1 MSRDHGAGHVRLQG
15 PAPAYGTMVAAGR
28 PTRLVRL
35 VARRHPPWRMISFRR
50 PGAIACLAFFA
61 TLWAASV
68 PRANDTMAVGAAGG
82 LVFVKSADV
91 AIETED
97 LSISAEAIHV
107 RYRFRN
113 RAAGPVEALVAFPL
127 PDIDHASERL
137 MIPPVEKAD
146 NFVGFSVTVD
156 GKSVMPAL
164 DAHAFVGDVEVTE
177 TLKRHGL
184 PLSRVAAARSLET
197 SIEAL
202 AETVKEELA
211 KAGILG
217 PGEIDD
223 FEPKWTLKTA
233 FTWPQIFPPGRA
245 VLVEHR
251 YRPVVGGDWLQLE
264 DLQADRWSDFCLD
277 GAVRKTVERRLETQP
292 VARVTLV
299 EYVLITGANWA
310 GPIGRFRL
318 TVDKV
323 KPKRLLSTCL
333 GGLKK
338 TGATTWGLER
348 RNFTPTENI
357 RLMLIE
363 DQKTD

>member
-1 MSRDHGAGHVRLQG
+1 MLSL
-15 PAPAYGTMVAAGR
+15 
-28 PTRLVRL
+28 
-35 VARRHPPWRMISFRR
+35 RR
-50 PGAIACLAFFA
+50 PLPWTTAGIAVFV
-61 TLWAASV
+61 TLWAAST

-113 RAAGPVEALVAFPL
+113 RASGPIEALIAFPL
-127 PDIDHASERL
+127 PDIDHASDRL
-137 MIPPVEKAD
+137 MIPPVQKAD

-156 GKSVMPAL
+156 GKPAVPAL
-164 DAHAFVGDVEVTE
+164 DARAYVGAVEVTE

-184 PLSRVAAARSLET
+184 PLSRVVAGRSLET

-202 AETVKEELA
+202 AGTDKEELA

-223 FEPKWTLKTA
+223 FEPKWTLKTV
-233 FTWPQIFPPGRA
+233 FTWPQTFPPGRT

-251 YRPVVGGDWLQLE
+251 YRPVVGGDWIQPE
-264 DLQADRWSDFCLD
+264 DLQNDRWPDFCLD
-277 GAVRKTVERRLETQP
+277 GAARKAVERHLETQP

-318 TVDKV
+318 TVDKA
-323 KPKRLLSTCL
+323 KPQRLISTCL
-333 GGLKK
+333 AGLKK
-338 TGATTWGLER
+338 TGATTWGLDR

>member
-1 MSRDHGAGHVRLQG
+1 MSRDHGAGHVRWQG
-15 PAPAYGTMVAAGR
+15 PGPAHGTMVAAGR
-28 PTRLVRL
+28 PVRLVRL
-35 VARRHPPWRMISFRR
+35 AARRHPSLRMLGLRR
-50 PGAIACLAFFA
+50 PGVIACLAFVA
-61 TLWAASV
+61 TLWAASA
-68 PRANDTMAVGAAGG
+68 PRANDSMAVGAAGG

-107 RYRFRN
+107 RHRFRN
-113 RAAGPVEALVAFPL
+113 RAASPIEALVAFPL

-156 GKSVMPAL
+156 CKPVVPAL
-164 DAHAFVGDVEVTE
+164 DARAYVGDVEVTE

-184 PLSRVAAARSLET
+184 PLSRVAAGRSLET

-202 AETVKEELA
+202 AGTVKEDLA

-223 FEPKWTLKTA
+223 FEPKWTLRTA
-233 FTWPQIFPPGRA
+233 FTWPQTFPPGRA
-245 VLVEHR
+245 VRVEHR
-251 YRPVVGGDWLQLE
+251 YRPAVGGDWLQLE
-264 DLQADRWSDFCLD
+264 DLQTDRWSDFCLD
-277 GAVRKTVERRLETQP
+277 GTVRKAIERRLETRP

-318 TVDKV
+318 TVDKA
-323 KPKRLLSTCL
+323 KPQRLLSTCL
-333 GGLKK
+333 AGLKK
-338 TGATTWGLER
+338 TGATTWSLDR